1 MALLNYTTEIDADKT
16 AAEIAKCL
24 SMHGAR
30 AVLTEY
36 DEAEGLVTAISFK
49 INVEGNDI
57 GFKLPCDWK
66 PVYEIISKDRKF
78 PWDKE
83 KAEKM
88 KSKLKE
94 QSIRTAWRIVKSW
107 VEAQMALIETK
118 MASTQQVFL
127 PYAVMKD
134 GQTVSEKMLGGEH
147 PLLLN

>member
-57 GFKLPCDWK
+57 GFKLPCDWM
-66 PVYEIISKDRKF
+66 E
-78 PWDKE
+78 W
-83 KAEKM
+83 
-88 KSKLKE
+88 
-94 QSIRTAWRIVKSW
+94 
-107 VEAQMALIETK
+107 
-118 MASTQQVFL
+118 
-127 PYAVMKD
+127 
-134 GQTVSEKMLGGEH
+134 
-147 PLLLN
+147 LLLSIYFHKGTAAIHRLKIE